1 MNKEIFSRD
10 LATKIGYRLNRKRNS
25 HEKTLRLDTISSS
38 PRLSTIPINSHSIS
52 TPLLGTTDDPKSL
65 GFNSGFGPNGYA
77 LDRHIPIGSSMSRRL
92 PNPSTAES
100 SSSQVEPSSM
110 NLQQHLDIK
119 TSVLK
124 KQLWRSLVANPSAS
138 TSGDLPELVTN
149 HISPSPELE
158 AVIKTI
164 MHKMLTEHS
173 YNGLAKSHDTTSSQL
188 ATTGASAYGSATT
201 SEQTTTSERGSPN
214 DSRHEYL
221 NFDESDSPP
230 NLVIASS
237 DEADDKFS
245 EPNSAS
251 PVLSRFESNIRLKSS
266 SENYLPDL
274 IQSNRVEQEMT
285 IDYSSALKVSE
296 SCAMSRECKELD
308 SQVSS
313 THSKYAPNY
322 SINEAHSF
330 VTDRPHSVSKVNKR
344 PEGKIARTSLR
355 IKSELIF
362 EKNPNYSLLF
372 SRCIIVEVF

>member
-10 LATKIGYRLNRKRNS
+10 LATKIGYRANRKRSS
-25 HEKTLRLDTISSS
+25 HEEKALRLDTISSS

-52 TPLLGTTDDPKSL
+52 TPLLGTADDPKSI
-65 GFNSGFGPNGYA
+65 GFESGYA
-77 LDRHIPIGSSMSRRL
+77 LNRHIPVDSSRSRRL
-92 PNPSTAES
+92 PNPSMVES
-100 SSSQVEPSSM
+100 SSSQVELSPM
-110 NLQQHLDIK
+110 NLQHHLDIK

-173 YNGLAKSHDTTSSQL
+173 YNGLAKSHDNTSSQL
-188 ATTGASAYGSATT
+188 ATTGASAYGLAAT
-201 SEQTTTSERGSPN
+201 SEQTTTSERSSPR
-214 DSRHEYL
+214 DARHEYF
-221 NFDESDSPP
+221 NFDDSDSPP

-237 DEADDKFS
+237 DEADDKAS

-251 PVLSRFESNIRLKSS
+251 PVLSRFEPRVRLKSS

-274 IQSNRVEQEMT
+274 IQSNRIEQEMT
-285 IDYSSALKVSE
+285 IDYSPAVKVSE
-296 SCAMSRECKELD
+296 SCSMSSVCEELD

-313 THSKYAPNY
+313 THSKYASNY
-322 SINEAHSF
+322 SINKSHSF
-330 VTDRPHSVSKVNKR
+330 VLTDPTRSTR
-344 PEGKIARTSLR
+344 
-355 IKSELIF
+355 
-362 EKNPNYSLLF
+362 
-372 SRCIIVEVF
+372 